1 MELFKKNKST
11 INKIGNGQVQSGR
24 IPSMMQ
30 GTSPLTQGR
39 ALGNTSPTLPGTNVP
54 FRNEEQYQRFQGN
67 STRIPVSPQATQG
80 PTRPG
85 NLTSGTST
93 ITQGTSPLL
102 QGNTLGVN
110 RQSQTVAPRMNLTSN
125 PNDNSKAFG
134 PNMGRIPVTAIAPEE
149 MGTDSFSTQN
159 IPSNQIA
166 SAGTNTDAIF
176 TDTVGQRGIPLSA
189 LEPTTPTSQIP
200 VGLIGEPAIGSPQ
213 RIPAEAPSFDST
225 LSIQEQIDRLE
236 RDYQTKIQNLYN
248 EGGLRG
254 MTAGAASALEGGLR
268 AAALNDLTPLQQ
280 RLELLQAR
288 QEAEAEQTQQ
298 DFDNQLALREAGF
311 SSGLE
316 GDVTVPLSDLSIG
329 VAQGRTSLKDLTPSD
344 RSKVVSELTA
354 NGITVKSPEAENIKV
369 LALQLFNS
377 PDLKKITGL
386 SGLAP
391 AAKSSVKGSLI
402 TVLDQLKNIKT
413 LGETDKMSGVL
424 SETDI
429 KILENAATRLQKG
442 LSEEDMRSELS
453 KLYKVASQIPQS
465 FEPLIIDGLIDQ
477 EAFIGPD
484 NLVYTLEEAQAEK
497 RKEMLDERQSLIN
510 FNQAVPQDL
519 GTAMRKIKAVES
531 SGNYQARGPVVTSGQ
546 YAGERALGAYQVMS
560 GNLPQWSREA
570 LGYQVTPQQFLQN
583 PQIQDQIVAHQFAKN
598 YQKYGNWDDA
608 ASVWF
613 TGRPLARAGN
623 AADVTGT
630 SVQEYINRFRQA

>member
-288 QEAEAEQTQQ
+288 QEAEASQFGANSFEAMNLANLVRNGDIKVSDISDENMRSAVLSAMTMPQSQLTDAQSLNVSKAQNVISNVDKAIQ
-298 DFDNQLALREAGF
+298 DV
-311 SSGLE
+311 SGGRTTGLVGIAASILPGTKRKDLE
-316 GDVTVPLSDLSIG
+316 GTIDTIQAALSFDTLQAMRDASPTGGALGSVSERELQLLGSTI
-329 VAQGRTSLKDLTPSD
+329 QSLKLSQ
-344 RSKVVSELTA
+344 SKER
-354 NGITVKSPEAENIKV
+354 
-369 LALQLFNS
+369 
-377 PDLKKITGL
+377 
-386 SGLAP
+386 
-391 AAKSSVKGSLI
+391 
-402 TVLDQLKNIKT
+402 
-413 LGETDKMSGVL
+413 
-424 SETDI
+424 
-429 KILENAATRLQKG
+429 ILENLEKIETHYKNWGASVKAQSLGIQPDILVNGIQYFINPSDPNTLYS
-442 LSEEDMRSELS
+442 SEEVFNNDR
-453 KLYKVASQIPQS
+453 VTS
-465 FEPLIIDGLIDQ
+465 F
-477 EAFIGPD
+477 
-484 NLVYTLEEAQAEK
+484 K
-497 RKEMLDERQSLIN
+497 
-510 FNQAVPQDL
+510 QAVPQDL

-546 YAGERALGAYQVMS
+546 YAGERALGAYQVMP